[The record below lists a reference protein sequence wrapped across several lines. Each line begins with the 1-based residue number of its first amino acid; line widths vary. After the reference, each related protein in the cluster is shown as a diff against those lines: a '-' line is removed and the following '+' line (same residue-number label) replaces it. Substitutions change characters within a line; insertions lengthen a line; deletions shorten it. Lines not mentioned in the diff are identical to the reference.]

1 MRKKIILSLFALFLF
16 LTVGTVTAVL
26 YMSSNVSELQ
36 KIVKLHEVEQLRRSL
51 IIKIQNVQSE
61 LYNVNTPLASDLD
74 FIVSETADLDK
85 TARRCSS
92 CHHPPKLLE
101 RIENVQSLIQDYEKS
116 LSYYITASA
125 DTDRIAKLKTD
136 AALTGK
142 KLTSLTGEMSH
153 SASKNLEELTNDAMK
168 RMSYVRTIL
177 LITIIITFFL
187 GIMVAVNL
195 TKSVTNPVN
204 ELVNA
209 TRLIASGEFG
219 STISYKDATEFGEL
233 AKHFNTMS
241 TAIKGG
247 YEKIQKE
254 IIERR
259 KTEEALRESEEKL
272 QSVFNQMQDVF
283 YRTDKEGRIIWVS
296 QSATKM
302 LGYKSIDELIG
313 RNFAEFYAY
322 PVKRQLFFD
331 ALSKKGKLTNYEI
344 EMLRSDGS
352 TIIVSTNSQ
361 FHLDKNGGIAGV
373 EGSCRDITE
382 RKKMEEE
389 HQKIEKLE
397 SVGILAGGI
406 AHDFN
411 NILTTIIGNI
421 SLAKAS
427 LNPEKNI
434 IEILT
439 EAEKACLDA
448 KDLTKQLLTFSK
460 GGAPIKKLTSITEFL
475 EHSARFA
482 LRGSNV
488 RCEFFISDDLWPV
501 EIDEGQIRQVINNLV
516 INANHAMP
524 KGGIVQIKAENV
536 IIDTESSLHL
546 PKGEYIKISVT
557 DHGIGISEENL
568 KKIFDPYFTTK
579 QTGSGLGLST
589 TYSIIKNH
597 DGYVD
602 VESDVSVGTTFY
614 IYLPAS
620 KEKIVAKSKK
630 IYIPLT
636 GDGKILLMEDDENI
650 QKTVRKLLN
659 KVGYEVE
666 VVKNGTEA
674 IEAYQKAKD
683 SVRPFDAVM
692 IDLTIKGGMGGK
704 ETIKKLLEIDPE
716 VKALVSSGYFNDPI
730 MADFKEYGFKGVIT
744 KPYEI
749 EELNK
754 LLHKI
759 ITGIS

>member
-85 TARRCSS
+85 TALRCSS

-142 KLTSLTGEMSH
+142 KLISLTGEMSH

-168 RMSYVRTIL
+168 RMNYVRTIL

-322 PVKRQLFFD
+322 PEKRQLFFD

-361 FHLDKNGGIAGV
+361 FYLDKNGGIAGV

-602 VESDVSVGTTFY
+602 VESNVSVGTTFY

>member
-85 TARRCSS
+85 TALRCSS

-142 KLTSLTGEMSH
+142 KLISLTGEMSH

-168 RMSYVRTIL
+168 RMNYVRTIL

-241 TAIKGG
+241 TAIKVG

-322 PVKRQLFFD
+322 PEKRQLFFD
-331 ALSKKGKLTNYEI
+331 ALSKKGTLTNYEI

-602 VESDVSVGTTFY
+602 VESNVSVGTTFY

>member
-1 MRKKIILSLFALFLF
+1 MRRKIILSLFALFVF
-16 LTVGTVTAVL
+16 LTIGTVTAVV

-36 KIVKLHEVEQLRRSL
+36 DIVKLHEVEELRRSL
-51 IIKIQNVQSE
+51 IIKIQNVQAE
-61 LYNVNTPLASDLD
+61 LYTVNTPLASDLD
-74 FIVSETADLDK
+74 FIVGEAAELDK
-85 TARRCSS
+85 TARKCSS
-92 CHHPPKLLE
+92 CHHPTKVQE
-101 RIENVQSLIQDYEKS
+101 RIEHVQSLIEDYKKS
-116 LSYYITASA
+116 LSYYMTAFA
-125 DTDRIAKLKTD
+125 NIERIGMLKTE
-136 AALTGK
+136 AALIGK
-142 KLTSLTGEMSH
+142 NLIALTWEMSH
-153 SASKNLEELTNDAMK
+153 SASKNLEELSNEAVK
-168 RMSYVRTIL
+168 RMNYVRTIL
-177 LITIIITFFL
+177 VITIIITFIL
-187 GIMVAVNL
+187 GILAAVNL
-195 TKSVTNPVN
+195 TKSITRPIN

-233 AKHFNTMS
+233 AEHFNTMS
-241 TAIKGG
+241 TAIKEG

-283 YRTDKEGRIIWVS
+283 YRTDQEGRIIWVS
-296 QSATKM
+296 PSATKM
-302 LGYKSIDELIG
+302 LGYKSVDELIG

-322 PVKRQLFFD
+322 PEKRQFFLEE
-331 ALSKKGKLTNYEI
+331 LSNKNKLTNYEI
-344 EMLRSDGS
+344 EMRRSDGS
-352 TIIVSTNSQ
+352 MIIVSTNSQ
-361 FHLDKNGGIAGV
+361 FYLDKNGEIIGV

-382 RKKMEEE
+382 RKKMEKE

-411 NILTTIIGNI
+411 NVLTTIIGNI

-427 LNPEKNI
+427 FNSEKGI
-434 IEILT
+434 IEMLT

-448 KDLTKQLLTFSK
+448 KDLTKQLLTFSQ
-460 GGAPIKKLTSITEFL
+460 GGAPVKKLTSLAEL
-475 EHSARFA
+475 LKHSANFA

-488 RCEFFISDDLWPV
+488 RCEFFIPDDLWPV
-501 EIDEGQIRQVINNLV
+501 EIDEGQIRQVVNNLV

-524 KGGIVQIKAENV
+524 TGGTIQIQAEDV
-536 IIDTESSLHL
+536 IMEKEGHLPL
-546 PKGEYIKISVT
+546 PKGNYIKISIK
-557 DHGIGISEENL
+557 DHGIGIPEENL

-597 DGYVD
+597 NGYID
-602 VESDVSVGTTFY
+602 VKSQIAAGTTFY

-620 KEKIVAKSKK
+620 NEKFEN
-630 IYIPLT
+630 T
-636 GDGKILLMEDDENI
+636 GRKTAYSLIGEGKILLMEDEELIRN
-650 QKTVRKLLN
+650 TVCKLLRQ
-659 KVGYEVE
+659 VGYRVE
-666 VVKNGTEA
+666 AAKNGTEA
-674 IEAYQKAKD
+674 IELYQKAKD
-683 SVRPFDAVM
+683 AACPFDAVM

-716 VKALVSSGYFNDPI
+716 VKAIVSSGYFNDPI
-730 MADFKEYGFKGVIT
+730 MAGFKEYGFKGVIT

-754 LLHKI
+754 LLHEVI
-759 ITGIS
+759 MGAS